1 MAPYI
6 EAIDTQQS
14 SFFMVRAN
22 LFHYLTTSVME
33 DTCEF
38 LS

>member
-6 EAIDTQQS
+6 EAIDSQHS

-22 LFHYLTTSVME
+22 SFHDLTTFVME
-33 DTCEF
+33 DVCEF
-38 LS
+38 QS